1 MRKVLPTVLAVCGL
15 PGVAAYAATHG
26 PASKAPGAGP
36 ISVSRGSGRA
46 LLPAP
51 GAKPVPL
58 ALRLSNS
65 DDARSYVTKLTVAVT
80 RSPAG
85 CLGVENLR
93 IVQSSTSSR
102 RPIRVPGRGSVT
114 LPAQGVS
121 APTIQIVNRPVN
133 QDGCKGARFPLRFTF
148 RYSDHR

>member
-1 MRKVLPTVLAVCGL
+1 MCKVLPIVLAACGL
-15 PGVAAYAATHG
+15 PVVAAYAARHG

-36 ISVSRGSGRA
+36 ISVSRGSGKA

-51 GAKPVPL
+51 GAKPAPL

-65 DDARSYVTKLTVAVT
+65 GAARSYVTKLTVAVT
-80 RSPAG
+80 GSPAG
-85 CLGVENLR
+85 CRGAANLR
-93 IVQSSTSSR
+93 IVQSNASSR

-121 APTIQIVNRPVN
+121 VPTIQLVDRPVN

-148 RYSDHR
+148 RYSDDR